1 MYVYC
6 NCICTV
12 CTYFVSSFFGGLQ
25 IGLIIKKQLGSTFLI
40 LSIPPPHKTD
50 RKENMNA
57 KMLALSSFLAVAVSE
72 LGSAVFFVSWNDGLE
87 APAVV
92 GLAGP
97 GATACFF
104 GGKRCLTET
113 PAGSTHVSP
122 MEPHGFCMKQL
133 SQSWTLAWSKQNLP
147 QSRLSFEN
155 LSIHCP
161 AVEGRNPQQPPGMYK
176 TLYGYLPTQ
185 LVQDFFHQQH
195 HWEKNPFFLW
205 LRYVQVLVSGVT
217 PKIVYTWCS
226 LAISQ
231 FNLQDAS
238 LPPI

>member
-1 MYVYC
+1 
-6 NCICTV
+6 
-12 CTYFVSSFFGGLQ
+12 
-25 IGLIIKKQLGSTFLI
+25 
-40 LSIPPPHKTD
+40 
-50 RKENMNA
+50 
-57 KMLALSSFLAVAVSE
+57 MLALSSFLAVAVSE
-72 LGSAVFFVSWNDGLE
+72 LGSAVFFVLGMMALKLLPLLALLAQVQLPVSLGETMLNRNASRKHTCFTHGTTRFLYETTEPKLDIGLVKAKPPTIKVE
-87 APAVV
+87 
-92 GLAGP
+92 L
-97 GATACFF
+97 
-104 GGKRCLTET
+104 
-113 PAGSTHVSP
+113 
-122 MEPHGFCMKQL
+122 
-133 SQSWTLAWSKQNLP
+133 W
-147 QSRLSFEN
+147 N

-195 HWEKNPFFLW
+195 HWEKNPIFLW

-217 PKIVYTWCS
+217 PKIFYTWCS